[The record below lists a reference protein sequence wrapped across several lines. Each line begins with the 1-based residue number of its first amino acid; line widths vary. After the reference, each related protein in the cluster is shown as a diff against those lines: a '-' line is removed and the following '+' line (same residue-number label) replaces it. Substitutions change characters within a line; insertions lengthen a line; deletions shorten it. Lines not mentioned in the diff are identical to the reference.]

1 MERAPGG
8 VRADPDPRWTD
19 WGQDDL
25 DALIDDARRWQRVG
39 RSAMPDPDL
48 VLAELVGGLWGAR
61 ADGEGGRFVL
71 SPWIVPG
78 WKSMALRRLRCR
90 RTLLDVE
97 VRPRVEWITCRL
109 EITFGP
115 PFPLVLSLRNVA
127 PVSRC
132 TVDEV
137 VLYGPR
143 AVFTVSA
150 EHEVVF
156 HLGAG

>member
-1 MERAPGG
+1 M
-8 VRADPDPRWTD
+8 RADPDPRWSEWD
-19 WGQDDL
+19 QDDL

-39 RSAMPDPDL
+39 RSALPDADL

-61 ADGEGGRFVL
+61 ADREGGRFAL

-78 WKSMALRRLRCR
+78 WKAMALRRLRCH

-97 VRPRVEWITCRL
+97 VRPRAEWITCRL
-109 EITFGP
+109 EVTFGP
-115 PFPLVLSLRNVA
+115 PIPLILALRNVA
-127 PVSRC
+127 PVVRS

-137 VLYGPR
+137 VLHGPR
-143 AVFTVSA
+143 AIFTVA
-150 EHEVVF
+150 GEHEVVF